1 MTKII
6 IITLFFLKK
15 FNFVLKWISKSGFV
29 GMKICSHL
37 VHVLVVLVAGGA
49 GVVPVVG
56 GVGLVGRV
64 GAQQLDAHLASAG
77 VRQEREQGAARDGGG
92 AVALVAEGGARGAR
106 PPHPHHAL
114 GALQHQRLQP
124 RAHPRPRQ
132 VGHLHLAVVARRAHP
147 QTATMLAP
155 THLCNKNTKI

>member
-1 MTKII
+1 M
-6 IITLFFLKK
+6 LL
-15 FNFVLKWISKSGFV
+15 L
-29 GMKICSHL
+29 
-37 VHVLVVLVAGGA
+37 LVAGG
-49 GVVPVVG
+49 VVSVVG

-64 GAQQLDAHLASAG
+64 GAQQLDANLASAG
-77 VRQEREQGAARDGGG
+77 VRQEREKGAARDGSG

-106 PPHPHHAL
+106 PTHPHHAL

-155 THLCNKNTKI
+155 THLSNNNNTGKKNTDSNW